1 MAQIR
6 YICCFSNNL
15 FSKAGMS
22 KRVILVWFRNDLRT
36 HDNEVLHAAIEKAD
50 FVIPVYIFD
59 PRYYE
64 TNQSGYTNTGELRSL
79 YILNT
84 VRSLKE
90 KLQFLGGDL
99 MTFEGLPEEII
110 PHLVQRYDVDEV
122 YHHREIARTET
133 SISERVEE
141 ELWKIQRNLKHFIG
155 HTLYHKE
162 DLPFPIKDIPNSFN
176 VFKKKIE
183 RESSVR
189 NPLADIDSITIP
201 PHLEK
206 TELPEHGEIAHYTYG
221 EKAAMEEL
229 NSIFSQPLG
238 NEDLYIKLSPFL
250 AIGSLSPVYTYH
262 YINKRITA
270 SNKKQVAKIVER
282 LLWRDYYRF
291 MLKKYP
297 NKYFLSEYTSNR
309 DSVKIENWTTGNTEN
324 ATINSYIEELNNTG
338 IISYIQREALA
349 LFFTYE
355 YQQPWLEGAAWFE
368 EKLIDYAPATNYG
381 FWAHIGGEGTSEKDN
396 KSIKDWEKEK
406 ASL

>member
-1 MAQIR
+1 
-6 YICCFSNNL
+6 
-15 FSKAGMS
+15 MS

-36 HDNEVLHAAIEKAD
+36 HDNEVLHAAIDKAD

-59 PRYYE
+59 PRYYQI
-64 TNQSGYTNTGELRSL
+64 NKSGYANTGEIRSL
-79 YILNT
+79 YISNT
-84 VRSLKE
+84 VSSLKE
-90 KLQFLGGDL
+90 KLQSLGGDL

-110 PHLVQRYDVDEV
+110 PHLVQKYDVDEV
-122 YHHREIARTET
+122 YHHREVARTET
-133 SISERVEE
+133 SISEKVEE

-189 NPLADIDSITIP
+189 SPLADIGSITIP

-206 TELPEHGEIAHYTYG
+206 TELPRHEETVSYTYG
-221 EKAAMEEL
+221 EKAAIEQL
-229 NSIFSQPLG
+229 NAIFSQPLV

-262 YINKRITA
+262 YISKQITP
-270 SNKKQVAKIVER
+270 SNKKQVVKIIER

-297 NKYFLSEYTSNR
+297 NKYFLSQSSLNP
-309 DSVKIENWTTGNTEN
+309 DAIKIEKWRTGNTEYP
-324 ATINSYIEELNNTG
+324 TINVYMQELNNTG
-338 IISYIQREALA
+338 IISYVQREILA

-381 FWAHIGGEGTSEKDN
+381 FWAHIAGEGTSEKDN
-396 KSIKDWEKEK
+396 KSMKEWEKEK
-406 ASL
+406 TSI

>member
-1 MAQIR
+1 
-6 YICCFSNNL
+6 
-15 FSKAGMS
+15 MS

-59 PRYYE
+59 PRYYQI
-64 TNQSGYTNTGELRSL
+64 NKSGYTNTGKLRSL

-90 KLQFLGGDL
+90 KLQSLGGDL

-110 PHLVQRYDVDEV
+110 PHLVQKYDVNEV

-141 ELWKIQRNLKHFIG
+141 ALWKIQCNLKHFIG

-176 VFKKKIE
+176 IFKKKIE

-189 NPLADIDSITIP
+189 SPLSEIASITIP

-206 TELPEHGEIAHYTYG
+206 TELSEYGETEHYSYG
-221 EKAAMEEL
+221 EKAAINQL
-229 NSIFSQPLG
+229 NMIFSQPLG
-238 NEDLYIKLSPFL
+238 NEDLYIRLSPFL

-262 YINKRITA
+262 YINERITT
-270 SNKKQVAKIVER
+270 SNKKQVAKITER

-297 NKYFLSEYTSNR
+297 NKYFLSQSTA
-309 DSVKIENWTTGNTEN
+309 DPDTIKIENWRTGNTEN
-324 ATINSYIEELNNTG
+324 PTINMYMQELNNTG

-355 YQQPWLEGAAWFE
+355 YQQPWLQGAVWFE

-381 FWAHIGGEGTSEKDN
+381 FWAHIAGEGTSEKDN
-396 KSIKDWEKEK
+396 KSSKEWEKEK
-406 ASL
+406 ANLF